1 MDKEKSAKKKERS
14 SSSSSTPISTRSSET
29 AQEIKNLK
37 IANEILAN
45 ENEELKEKVAES
57 IKSSEFIN
65 AKFEELNKK
74 INEEVL
80 TRLNE
85 ISKQNTM
92 LMQKNHELEEE
103 IKKER
108 YERNNLEERLYSILN
123 PIEVEKRNTN
133 LELHGMKEEDNENC
147 YEKIKEVLT
156 QITPKPVA
164 VVNCYRFGYKY
175 NKKGERNTRPIFLKF
190 QNKEQRDITFA
201 SRSNLKKIEGKTL
214 YLNEDLPPN
223 LRILR
228 GKANAFRKANKFK
241 YLWFKNG
248 NLLLRENE
256 DSKIYKIRMPSDLE
270 KIL

>member
-1 MDKEKSAKKKERS
+1 MDKEKTSKKKERS
-14 SSSSSTPISTRSSET
+14 SNSSTPISTRSTDT
-29 AQEIKNLK
+29 AQEIKSLK
-37 IANEILAN
+37 IANELLAN
-45 ENEELKEKVAES
+45 ENKELKEKVAES

-85 ISKQNTM
+85 ISKQNTI
-92 LMQKNHELEEE
+92 LMQKNHDLEEE
-103 IKKER
+103 IKKEK

-147 YEKIKEVLT
+147 YEIVKNVLT

-190 QNKEQRDITFA
+190 QNKEQRDIALA
-201 SRSNLKKIEGKTL
+201 SRSNLKKIEGETL
-214 YLNEDLPPN
+214 YLNEDLPSN
-223 LRILR
+223 LKILR

-248 NLLLRENE
+248 NLFLRENE
-256 DSKIYKIRMPSDLE
+256 DSKIYKIQKPSDLD